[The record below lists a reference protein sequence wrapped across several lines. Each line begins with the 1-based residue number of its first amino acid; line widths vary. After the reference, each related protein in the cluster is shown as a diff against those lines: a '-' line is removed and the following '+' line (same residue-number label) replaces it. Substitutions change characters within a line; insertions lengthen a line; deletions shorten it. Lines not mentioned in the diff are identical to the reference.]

1 MKLSLILAPL
11 VLLGDVVSAQSS
23 LTDICTGSANNGCK
37 TTITIPNGFKIVTSS
52 KKVRSIQFNYIK
64 VNVCDQ
70 VRKAL
75 GTTLGNKF
83 LKARDPIC
91 NCFTKLRTLNSEGK
105 FASSSA
111 GNFDLANNQY
121 LDQAGTLEKCLTDGG
136 LKYSQSRDA
145 TLNKLKATGWQ
156 VVFGAGMARGTF
168 RAMIVVIHPCRV
180 TGVCNSEQIYAVFSN
195 YLTAS
200 YKLLLGPIVP
210 ILNRWRD
217 NLDLITKSTGYVM
230 TATDNV
236 KEAYNGI
243 EYILTGYY
251 DSICT
256 GMDYCGSN
264 RPNIRRFMID
274 VQTVINLSDKLST
287 GRQIFGF
294 NTKTKSLLDDVNK
307 LRSNWAYIPPANE
320 MISRIRNNEIKVTKD
335 VFKFMPVVG
344 EMSTTSKKVATELA
358 PLKSFVTEYLADSKA
373 IHELITR
380 MLAIDWEKV
389 NQGEFDNTDQTGYY
403 VRNGLIAIQENMKK
417 ELAETVK
424 VYFWLIRAT
433 DSQLKDFTLTN
444 DRWKMEYG
452 TVAYQRWSTI
462 DYDMPCTKITTT
474 TAKKDG
480 LTKTSNKYRT
490 YWKCHFGPHTSQ
502 YQAVHVP
509 YVRMHE

>member
-1 MKLSLILAPL
+1 
-11 VLLGDVVSAQSS
+11 
-23 LTDICTGSANNGCK
+23 
-37 TTITIPNGFKIVTSS
+37 
-52 KKVRSIQFNYIK
+52 
-64 VNVCDQ
+64 
-70 VRKAL
+70 
-75 GTTLGNKF
+75 
-83 LKARDPIC
+83 
-91 NCFTKLRTLNSEGK
+91 
-105 FASSSA
+105 
-111 GNFDLANNQY
+111 
-121 LDQAGTLEKCLTDGG
+121 
-136 LKYSQSRDA
+136 
-145 TLNKLKATGWQ
+145 
-156 VVFGAGMARGTF
+156 
-168 RAMIVVIHPCRV
+168 
-180 TGVCNSEQIYAVFSN
+180 
-195 YLTAS
+195 
-200 YKLLLGPIVP
+200 
-210 ILNRWRD
+210 
-217 NLDLITKSTGYVM
+217 M

-256 GMDYCGSN
+256 GMEYCGSN
-264 RPNIRRFMID
+264 RPNIRRFMTD

-287 GRQIFGF
+287 GRQVFGF

-344 EMSTTSKKVATELA
+344 GMSTTSKKVATELA

-373 IHELITR
+373 LHELITR

-389 NQGEFDNTDQTGYY
+389 NQSEFDNTDQTGYY

-424 VYFWLIRAT
+424 AYFWLIRAT
-433 DSQLKDFTLTN
+433 DSQLKEFTLTN
-444 DRWKMEYG
+444 GRWKMEYG

-462 DYDMPCTKITTT
+462 DIDMPCTKITTT

-490 YWKCHFGPHTSQ
+490 YWKCHFGPHQSQ

-509 YVRMHE
+509 YVKMYE

>member
-1 MKLSLILAPL
+1 MKFSLILAPL
-11 VLLGDVVSAQSS
+11 VLLSDVVSAQSS

-37 TTITIPNGFKIVTSS
+37 TTITVPNGFKIVKSS
-52 KKVRSIQFNYIK
+52 KNVRSIQFNYIK
-64 VNVCDQ
+64 VNICDQ
-70 VRKAL
+70 IRKAL

-105 FASSSA
+105 FTSSSA
-111 GNFDLANNQY
+111 GNFDLANNYY

-156 VVFGAGMARGTF
+156 VVLGAD
-168 RAMIVVIHPCRV
+168 
-180 TGVCNSEQIYAVFSN
+180 IYAVFSN

-200 YKLLLGPIVP
+200 YKLLLGPIIP

-236 KEAYNGI
+236 KEAFNEV
-243 EYILTGYY
+243 EYILSGYY

-256 GMDYCGSN
+256 EMDYCGSN
-264 RPNIRRFMID
+264 RPNIRRFMTD
-274 VQTVINLSDKLST
+274 VQIVINLSDKLST
-287 GRQIFGF
+287 GRQIFSF

-320 MISRIRNNEIKVTKD
+320 MISKIRNNEIKVTKD
-335 VFKFMPVVG
+335 VFKFMLVVG
-344 EMSTTSKKVATELA
+344 GMSTTSKKVATELG
-358 PLKSFVTEYLADSKA
+358 PLKSFVAEYLADSKA
-373 IHELITR
+373 LHELITR

-417 ELAETVK
+417 ELAEAVK

-444 DRWKMEYG
+444 GRWKTEYG
-452 TVAYQRWSTI
+452 TVEYQRWSTI
-462 DYDMPCTKITTT
+462 DIDMPCTKITST

-509 YVRMHE
+509 YVRMYE